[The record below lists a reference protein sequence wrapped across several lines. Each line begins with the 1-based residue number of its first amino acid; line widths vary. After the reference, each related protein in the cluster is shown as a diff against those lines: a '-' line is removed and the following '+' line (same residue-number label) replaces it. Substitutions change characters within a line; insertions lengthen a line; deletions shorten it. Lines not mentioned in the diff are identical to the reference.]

1 MYSFVES
8 LRARMLGIE
17 MEIGCKLKSGMKRV
31 TYVCLAFTSLL
42 LQCYFLLLLQ
52 KQSVYIRKLHEAQPE
67 GTFFEFLNLNGLDM
81 AATSVEF
88 NNTRNFG
95 LH

>member
-1 MYSFVES
+1 
-8 LRARMLGIE
+8 MLGIE
-17 MEIGCKLKSGMKRV
+17 METGCKLKSGMKRLTCV
-31 TYVCLAFTSLL
+31 LSFYIPVIT
-42 LQCYFLLLLQ
+42 QCYFFLLLQ

-81 AATSVEF
+81 AATSIEF
-88 NNTRNFG
+88 NNTRKFG